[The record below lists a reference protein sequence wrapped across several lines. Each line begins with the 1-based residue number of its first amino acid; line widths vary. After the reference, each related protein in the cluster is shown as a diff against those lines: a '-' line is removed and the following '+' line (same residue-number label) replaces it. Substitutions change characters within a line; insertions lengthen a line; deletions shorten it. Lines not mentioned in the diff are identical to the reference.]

1 MQKKLPAVHW
11 LLHQT
16 TILIRIK
23 NVYQIR
29 KEIVLAAERFETPCS
44 IYAPASFHKFQGEKM
59 NTEFIMVS
67 LYCAAVYKWLPTQ
80 SSNQCFLK
88 AQVICWLQFQC
99 KNGCMHDF
107 SIAGQ
112 WFAILPSST
121 KTSNL
126 LFGSNFDLTRSS
138 IDIGKFAK
146 RFWGSSESLL
156 YLPAAQWLLTRF

>member
-1 MQKKLPAVHW
+1 MTTFSVSAANHLGQHQGIITGLIRVTMGRRRGKRLLGLLFLCNFTLQLLIGEVSLTMSNACKRSCQQHW

-67 LYCAAVYKWLPTQ
+67 LYCAAVQMVTYSVKQSVFFEGPGHLLAAIPMQKW
-80 SSNQCFLK
+80 
-88 AQVICWLQFQC
+88 
-99 KNGCMHDF
+99 MH
-107 SIAGQ
+107 A
-112 WFAILPSST
+112 
-121 KTSNL
+121 
-126 LFGSNFDLTRSS
+126 
-138 IDIGKFAK
+138 
-146 RFWGSSESLL
+146 
-156 YLPAAQWLLTRF
+156 